1 MSKAV
6 QLICRCCLEL
16 TGIVKMKS
24 AGLWKKHKG
33 KIETEV
39 DWGKRIMIGLIRMH
53 FIISISSSD

>member
-1 MSKAV
+1 MSKAD

-39 DWGKRIMIGLIRMH
+39 DWGKKLWL
-53 FIISISSSD
+53 D

>member
-24 AGLWKKHKG
+24 AGLWKKDKG

-39 DWGKRIMIGLIRMH
+39 DWGKKLWL
-53 FIISISSSD
+53 D